1 MGKRRNSKERSIR
14 RTGLKLAAVA
24 LGMFAFGYALVPL
37 YNVICEVTGLNGKTG
52 RIEAQVGTQAGGDVD
67 DVQGRTSVPYTDVP
81 MPRAQEAQERPA
93 GGGKTAPAFVPVGT
107 ASRSALPPSMA
118 GAGSAGAATSRWVT
132 VEFTGNSMSGLPWE
146 FHPQQKTLRVHPGQT
161 AVAYYEA
168 RNTTAEAITGQ
179 AVPSVAP
186 NKAAMHFKKIECFC
200 FSRQTLGPR
209 ETRRM
214 PVRFVVDANLPR
226 DVHTVTLSYAF
237 FNAEPASAKK
247 YGGNAPA
254 VATHEHHA
262 DHGPAAGG

>member
-1 MGKRRNSKERSIR
+1 MAKRRNSAQRTIR

-37 YNVICEVTGLNGKTG
+37 YNVICDVTGLNGKTG
-52 RIEAQVGTQAGGDVD
+52 RVEAESSGDAD
-67 DVQGRTSVPYTDVP
+67 
-81 MPRAQEAQERPA
+81 A
-93 GGGKTAPAFVPVGT
+93 
-107 ASRSALPPSMA
+107 
-118 GAGSAGAATSRWVT
+118 SRWVT

-146 FHPQQKTLRVHPGQT
+146 FRPQQKTLRVHPGQT

-168 RNTTAEAITGQ
+168 RNTAAEAITGQ

-200 FSRQTLGPR
+200 FSRQTLAAQEAR
-209 ETRRM
+209 QM
-214 PVRFVVDANLPR
+214 PVRFVVDAKLPR

-237 FNAEPASAKK
+237 FNADQVSARK
-247 YGGNAPA
+247 YGGATPA

-262 DHGPAAGG
+262 HGAAAGG

>member
-1 MGKRRNSKERSIR
+1 MGKRRNSKERNIR

-52 RIEAQVGTQAGGDVD
+52 RVEVQAENAADVG
-67 DVQGRTSVPYTDVP
+67 
-81 MPRAQEAQERPA
+81 
-93 GGGKTAPAFVPVGT
+93 
-107 ASRSALPPSMA
+107 
-118 GAGSAGAATSRWVT
+118 RWVT

-146 FHPQQKTLRVHPGQT
+146 FRPQQKTLRVHPGQT

-186 NKAAMHFKKIECFC
+186 NKAAAHFKKIECFC
-200 FSRQTLGPR
+200 FTRQTLAAR
-209 ETRRM
+209 ETRQM

-237 FNAEPASAKK
+237 FNADQASARK

-262 DHGPAAGG
+262 ADGQAAGG